1 MAHTQLAPC
10 TPEIRSDDISKGDY
24 SSIIGISGNFTHDN
38 GEEGTYKGNIA
49 VSFPEATYLKVA
61 SAIFE
66 EEYSEYSD
74 GISDLGAEIINMI
87 VGNAKRELEE
97 MGFTSNMA
105 IPSSISG
112 PGHKIKYPGRTAV
125 TIIPIDCDRGRFF
138 IEVAYED
145 N

>member
-1 MAHTQLAPC
+1 MTTVKKAP
-10 TPEIRSDDISKGDY
+10 T
-24 SSIIGISGNFTHDN
+24 
-38 GEEGTYKGNIA
+38 KGNIA

-74 GISDLGAEIINMI
+74 DISDLGAEIINMI

-112 PGHKIKYPGRTAV
+112 P
-125 TIIPIDCDRGRFF
+125 
-138 IEVAYED
+138 
-145 N
+145 